1 MNDPVSWLMI
11 ERGWKVFSSDGEQLG
26 RVEKT
31 VGDDNSDIFSG
42 VEVAIGLLKA
52 AKFIPAERIAEIV
65 EGELRLD
72 LTADEAR
79 TLEFPEPGVRPAQ
92 S

>member
-1 MNDPVSWLMI
+1 MSDPVSWLMI
-11 ERGWKVFSSDGEQLG
+11 ERGWKVQSSDGEQLG

-31 VGDDNSDIFSG
+31 VGDDTNDIFSG
-42 VEVAIGLLKA
+42 LEVSIGLLKS
-52 AKFIPAERIAEIV
+52 AKFIPSEHVAEIV
-65 EGELRLD
+65 EGEIKLD